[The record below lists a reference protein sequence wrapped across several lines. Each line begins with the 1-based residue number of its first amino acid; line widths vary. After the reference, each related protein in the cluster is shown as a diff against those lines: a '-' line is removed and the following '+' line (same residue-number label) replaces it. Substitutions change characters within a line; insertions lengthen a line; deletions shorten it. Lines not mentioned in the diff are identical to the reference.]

1 MENKIHSEKGG
12 KTNGRAWKTNG
23 KQGKNMKENLWKMKD
38 NLSRTKKQTNLQ
50 HSATSKSLWAE
61 GFKVQT
67 LQFRLKSLQ
76 VIFCT

>member
-1 MENKIHSEKGG
+1 MENKIHSEKGEKLMGEHG
-12 KTNGRAWKTNG
+12 KPMESKE
-23 KQGKNMKENLWKMKD
+23 KNMKENLWKMKD

-61 GFKVQT
+61 GFKVQA
-67 LQFRLKSLQ
+67 LRFRLKSLQ